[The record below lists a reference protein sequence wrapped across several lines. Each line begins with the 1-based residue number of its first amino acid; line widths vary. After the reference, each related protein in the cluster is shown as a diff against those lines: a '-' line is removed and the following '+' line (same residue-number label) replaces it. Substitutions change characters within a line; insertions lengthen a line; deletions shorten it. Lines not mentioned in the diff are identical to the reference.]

1 MKLSKAITMC
11 RKVANRL
18 GRYESEKQ
26 MIFEFLKN
34 RPHWH
39 EHIKDFGIK
48 ASCKDLR
55 FMYKFGGVGSEKER
69 IEVTNYIIK
78 NCV

>member
-1 MKLSKAITMC
+1 MC
-11 RKVANRL
+11 KKVANRL

-26 MIFEFLKN
+26 LIFEFLKN
-34 RPHWH
+34 RPHWQA
-39 EHIKDFGIK
+39 HIKVFGIK
-48 ASCKDLR
+48 ATCNDLH

-78 NCV
+78 HCV